1 MEAIALNS
9 GEPEPPVIAVSSELE
24 DRTPGAQP
32 EQNFA
37 DVATTD
43 EPQGEA
49 ESSSGFL
56 GETMLDPFSGCA
68 QSLPEPSSGFLEE
81 TVLDPIPGCTQSLPE
96 PSSGFLDNWAASAA
110 TPSPLDSPPQPAESS
125 SVHQLEQENDRLRGE
140 LLKLQRELDNAKS
153 EVGSIPNEPF
163 IKPRL

>member
-56 GETMLDPFSGCA
+56 
-68 QSLPEPSSGFLEE
+68 EE

-96 PSSGFLDNWAASAA
+96 PSSRFLDNWAASAA